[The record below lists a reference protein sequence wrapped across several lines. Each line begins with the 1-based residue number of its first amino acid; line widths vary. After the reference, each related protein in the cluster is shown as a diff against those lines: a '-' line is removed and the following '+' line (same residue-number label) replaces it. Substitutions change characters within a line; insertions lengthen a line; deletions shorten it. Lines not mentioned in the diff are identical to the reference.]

1 MGVWRCLPVDV
12 GVWEHATLLF
22 CAGNCGEQDA
32 QERRMMAMPWID
44 NYVCDEAAQTNAF
57 DADLNGVDGLTWLPW
72 VGCQYQR
79 GGVLVVGESD
89 YAMNDM
95 ATDDETP
102 CEHITH
108 DRQFVRKVIDRFGVK
123 LDGHNPTI
131 ANIRR
136 VLARD
141 GEENGKTF
149 TRVAFMDFCQRALS
163 WEDDENPLAADF
175 VNGLPVVQ
183 NVVRILEPDIVLFAG
198 LAAAGAIQRLI
209 DIARLPQTVNRCRPW
224 VGRIE
229 AADCAFIRHP
239 GRYFSCGTW
248 RDFLCERYDDRIVEH

>member
-1 MGVWRCLPVDV
+1 
-12 GVWEHATLLF
+12 
-22 CAGNCGEQDA
+22 
-32 QERRMMAMPWID
+32 MPWID
-44 NYVCDEAAQTNAF
+44 NYVCDEAAQTNVF

-102 CEHITH
+102 CEHITR
-108 DRQFVRKVIDRFGVK
+108 DRLFLRKVIDRFGVR

-163 WEDDENPLAADF
+163 WEDDENPLAVDF

-183 NVVRILEPDIVLFAG
+183 SVVRILEPDIVLFAG
-198 LAAAGAIQRLI
+198 LAAAGSIQGLI
-209 DIARLPQTVNRCRPW
+209 DIARLPETVNRCRPW
-224 VGRIE
+224 VGCIE
-229 AADCAFIRHP
+229 GTDCVFIRHP
-239 GRYFSCGTW
+239 SRYFAVGAW
-248 RDFLCERYDDRIVEH
+248 RNFLQERFGDRVVNQDA

>member
-1 MGVWRCLPVDV
+1 
-12 GVWEHATLLF
+12 
-22 CAGNCGEQDA
+22 
-32 QERRMMAMPWID
+32 MPWID
-44 NYVCDEAAQTNAF
+44 NYVCDETAQTNAF
-57 DADLNGVDGLTWLPW
+57 DADLNRVDGLTWLPW

-79 GGVLVVGESD
+79 GGVLVIGESD

-95 ATDDETP
+95 ATVDETP
-102 CEHITH
+102 VEHITR
-108 DRQFVRKVIDRFGVK
+108 DRLFLRRVIDRFGVK

-163 WEDDENPLAADF
+163 WEDEEKPSAVDF
-175 VNGLPVVQ
+175 VSGLPVVQ
-183 NVVRILEPDIVLFAG
+183 SVVRILEPDIVLFAG
-198 LAAAGAIQRLI
+198 LAAAGAIQGLI
-209 DIARLPQTVNRCRPW
+209 DIARLPETVNRCRPW

-229 AADCAFIRHP
+229 SADCVFVRHP
-239 GRYFSCGTW
+239 SRYFSTEIW
-248 RDFLCERYDDRIVEH
+248 REFLQERFGDRVVSQGASKKG